1 MLLIS
6 LLYSHLLNKLHPLTI
21 RHLSVLLDY
30 NKAYAIDITAL
41 LDVLQNIQH
50 YEVEVTDLERSVKGT
65 PVQGFTDGTHGASTW
80 VCVLSIVHKS
90 FVEKM

>member
-6 LLYSHLLNKLHPLTI
+6 LLYSHLLNKLQPLI
-21 RHLSVLLDY
+21 ISRLSVLLDY
-30 NKAYAIDITAL
+30 NKACAIDITAL

-50 YEVEVTDLERSVKGT
+50 LEKSVKGT
-65 PVQGFTDGTHGASTW
+65 PVQGFTDGTPGASTW

-90 FVEKM
+90 FVEK